1 MALVTAVVM
10 LALIEYFIFSL
21 QVGSARGRFGVD
33 APATTGNVEFERY
46 YRAAANTGEQLL
58 MFIPGMYAFG
68 YYVHPTGAAAA
79 GLLFIAARALYFRTY
94 VADAANDRRA
104 CRRFLKPLSSPC
116 GKSSRA
122 LAGWFARAVPAL
134 SSGRNRVLRLPGRL
148 RPR

>member
-21 QVGSARGRFGVD
+21 QVGTARGRFGVD
-33 APATTGNVEFERY
+33 APATTGNPEFERY

-68 YYVHPTGAAAA
+68 SYVSPVGAAAA

-94 VADAANDRRA
+94 VAAADKRGPGMMGSVLANA
-104 CRRFLKPLSSPC
+104 ILVIGGLI
-116 GKSSRA
+116 GA
-122 LAGWFARAVPAL
+122 LISAF
-134 SSGRNRVLRLPGRL
+134 
-148 RPR
+148 

>member
-94 VADAANDRRA
+94 VADAAKRGPGMMGSVLANA
-104 CRRFLKPLSSPC
+104 ILVIGGLI
-116 GKSSRA
+116 GA
-122 LAGWFARAVPAL
+122 LVAAF
-134 SSGRNRVLRLPGRL
+134 
-148 RPR
+148 